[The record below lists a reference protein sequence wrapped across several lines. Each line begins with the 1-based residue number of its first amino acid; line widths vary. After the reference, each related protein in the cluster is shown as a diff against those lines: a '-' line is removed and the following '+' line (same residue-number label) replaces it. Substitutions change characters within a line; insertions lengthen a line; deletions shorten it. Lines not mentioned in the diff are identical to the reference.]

1 MVVKGLPFG
10 GETFFYIYRT
20 CCKIRIRCMHWEG
33 CSTSKS
39 GGMKNLGHQHF
50 DLQKLKKQTSVW
62 KKRNTKKYVLLK
74 CIDSI

>member
-20 CCKIRIRCMHWEG
+20 CCKIRIRCVRWEG

-50 DLQKLKKQTSVW
+50 DLQLKKQTSVW